1 MLHALL
7 LSAAVAAAPADTIHL
22 VLVATTDVHG
32 HATEWDYVADRPFPG
47 GLARAAT
54 VIDSLRR
61 RYPGRVILAD
71 AGDVIEGEPFAD
83 YYGRVA
89 PRDPN
94 PVVEAMSLI
103 GYDVATPGEH
113 EFDFGLAPFRR
124 AVAAA
129 TFRYVS
135 GNIRGLPADTLELPP
150 YVVVTREGV
159 RVGITG
165 FTTPGVEVWSRKA
178 VRGRLR
184 VGPIAESAAPVLSQ
198 VRRESDVVVALVHSG
213 MDEASSYDT
222 TGLGPENA
230 AAALA
235 RLPARPDLVV
245 VGHTHRFIRDS
256 VLGGVHFVQPRPY
269 AQALA
274 VVHLDVIRGPAGAR
288 VARIRAESVDL
299 ATVPPSARLVARQ
312 APLRTAVREWVN
324 QSLGDSRG
332 AMPAVLARGE
342 PTPIIGF
349 IQAVQKARSGA
360 ELSATTA
367 FNPGAGFPDGD
378 VRRRDVF
385 ALYPD
390 ESTLRAVRI
399 SGAQLKAYLEQSAR
413 FYTTDSLG
421 RAALDPAV
429 SGLDYDMVSGA
440 SYDIDLRLPPGSR
453 IRNLAV
459 RGRPVGPGDSFTLA
473 VGSYRQSGGGGFA
486 MLRDAPIVYD
496 RDENIRDLLMAEIRA
511 RGHLEPRDYAETGW
525 RIIPPEM
532 ADQVRRLFGG
542 APRPAAASAPADT
555 VLLRILALGDF
566 RGAVTSRA
574 AALKTAADRAATECR
589 CPTLR
594 VTAGDALEGTPA
606 ADLVAGL
613 SSVEV
618 LNRLGLEATAL
629 GARDFT
635 WSLDTLRLR
644 MTQSRFAWLA
654 ANLRDSSSGHRPDW
668 AVPYRVLPAGPLRV
682 ALIGYLSP
690 SAAPLLQD
698 AGVRGMAI
706 DAGAAGLREA
716 LAAAQAERPDLT
728 VVLADGGAGCSGGPC
743 PDDGAELARQ
753 LQDSKVDVVVA
764 GGEGAATARIGRI
777 TVVRA
782 RPAAAEL
789 GVIDLVRTVVG
800 SREIRARLVPV
811 DPDRI
816 PQDSAT
822 AAVVGRAGAQ
832 ADSLGRQVV
841 ARIKL
846 PLGRSDEGESPLG
859 DLVADAQR
867 NALRAD
873 ASLVRTA
880 AIGGDL
886 PAGPATWLQLLAL
899 HDPPRPLATL
909 TVTGAVLRQALERVL
924 ASGVPNAHVSG
935 LVVEYDPRAP
945 AGRRIRRV
953 RFDDGRDLKDAA
965 SYRLAVAEPLPER
978 PEFAMLGGRPAAPS
992 RLSDLDALVAYL
1004 QRLPQPVAPPEDI
1017 RFREV
1022 GR

>member
-1 MLHALL
+1 
-7 LSAAVAAAPADTIHL
+7 
-22 VLVATTDVHG
+22 
-32 HATEWDYVADRPFPG
+32 
-47 GLARAAT
+47 
-54 VIDSLRR
+54 
-61 RYPGRVILAD
+61 
-71 AGDVIEGEPFAD
+71 
-83 YYGRVA
+83 
-89 PRDPN
+89 
-94 PVVEAMSLI
+94 
-103 GYDVATPGEH
+103 
-113 EFDFGLAPFRR
+113 
-124 AVAAA
+124 
-129 TFRYVS
+129 
-135 GNIRGLPADTLELPP
+135 
-150 YVVVTREGV
+150 
-159 RVGITG
+159 
-165 FTTPGVEVWSRKA
+165 
-178 VRGRLR
+178 
-184 VGPIAESAAPVLSQ
+184 
-198 VRRESDVVVALVHSG
+198 
-213 MDEASSYDT
+213 
-222 TGLGPENA
+222 
-230 AAALA
+230 
-235 RLPARPDLVV
+235 
-245 VGHTHRFIRDS
+245 
-256 VLGGVHFVQPRPY
+256 
-269 AQALA
+269 
-274 VVHLDVIRGPAGAR
+274 
-288 VARIRAESVDL
+288 
-299 ATVPPSARLVARQ
+299 
-312 APLRTAVREWVN
+312 
-324 QSLGDSRG
+324 
-332 AMPAVLARGE
+332 
-342 PTPIIGF
+342 
-349 IQAVQKARSGA
+349 
-360 ELSATTA
+360 
-367 FNPGAGFPDGD
+367 
-378 VRRRDVF
+378 
-385 ALYPD
+385 
-390 ESTLRAVRI
+390 
-399 SGAQLKAYLEQSAR
+399 
-413 FYTTDSLG
+413 
-421 RAALDPAV
+421 
-429 SGLDYDMVSGA
+429 
-440 SYDIDLRLPPGSR
+440 
-453 IRNLAV
+453 
-459 RGRPVGPGDSFTLA
+459 
-473 VGSYRQSGGGGFA
+473 
-486 MLRDAPIVYD
+486 
-496 RDENIRDLLMAEIRA
+496 
-511 RGHLEPRDYAETGW
+511 
-525 RIIPPEM
+525 
-532 ADQVRRLFGG
+532 
-542 APRPAAASAPADT
+542 
-555 VLLRILALGDF
+555 
-566 RGAVTSRA
+566 
-574 AALKTAADRAATECR
+574 
-589 CPTLR
+589 
-594 VTAGDALEGTPA
+594 
-606 ADLVAGL
+606 
-613 SSVEV
+613 
-618 LNRLGLEATAL
+618 
-629 GARDFT
+629 
-635 WSLDTLRLR
+635 
-644 MTQSRFAWLA
+644 
-654 ANLRDSSSGHRPDW
+654 
-668 AVPYRVLPAGPLRV
+668 VLPAGPLRV